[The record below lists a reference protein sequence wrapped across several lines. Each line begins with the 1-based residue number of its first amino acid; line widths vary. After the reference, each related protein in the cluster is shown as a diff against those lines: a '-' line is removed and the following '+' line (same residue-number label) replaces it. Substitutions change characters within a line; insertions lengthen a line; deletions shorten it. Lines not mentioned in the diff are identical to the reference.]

1 MSDPVTQACSPGLN
15 SARSALPLLPL
26 RNLVTEKYDRRD
38 VVSVYPSA
46 DFSLQIGDSGLV
58 RNKLF
63 LRDLLVVQQL
73 H

>member
-15 SARSALPLLPL
+15 SARFALPLLPL